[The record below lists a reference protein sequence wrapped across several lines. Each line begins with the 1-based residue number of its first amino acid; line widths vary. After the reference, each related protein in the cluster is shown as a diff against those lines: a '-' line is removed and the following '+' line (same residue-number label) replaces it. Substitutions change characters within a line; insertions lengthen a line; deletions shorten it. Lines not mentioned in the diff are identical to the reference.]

1 MGSVVIENR
10 LLENELTTACVYKL
24 ISLSSEQTTWTQDV
38 NIMRILD
45 YRSTLKLKLVVK
57 YWSSTWLSMSLL
69 ENNHCSNHKMVKPIG
84 SQKSAGQIPSPFM
97 VYFDHYEINSI
108 LRDPGLLVVGWKNL
122 PEMSLLRILFSLSFQ
137 VKPSLSAYQVPPWFV
152 STISIIRFLVT
163 PHHTPT
169 K

>member
-24 ISLSSEQTTWTQDV
+24 VSPLFWTNHMNSGCKYNEDSRLQ
-38 NIMRILD
+38 I
-45 YRSTLKLKLVVK
+45 TLKLKLVVK

-84 SQKSAGQIPSPFM
+84 SQKSAGQIPLPFM

-108 LRDPGLLVVGWKNL
+108 NKRSWLTSCWVKESSWNVSAQD
-122 PEMSLLRILFSLSFQ
+122 SLFSVISGQAFFICLSS
-137 VKPSLSAYQVPPWFV
+137 PSMICL
-152 STISIIRFLVT
+152 
-163 PHHTPT
+163 HHIYN
-169 K
+169 